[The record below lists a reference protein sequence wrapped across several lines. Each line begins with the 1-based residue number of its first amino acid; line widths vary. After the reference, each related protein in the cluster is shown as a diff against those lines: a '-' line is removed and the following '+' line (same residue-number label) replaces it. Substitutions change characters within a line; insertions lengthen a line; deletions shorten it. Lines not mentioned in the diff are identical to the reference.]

1 MFAED
6 SACRVTL
13 ESFEG
18 PLDLL
23 LFLIRRDEID
33 ILEIEVA
40 RVADQYLEFIRGMQ
54 DLKLDLASE
63 YLVMAATLTRMKSRS
78 ILPSRT
84 GLDEEG
90 EDPQTQLLR
99 QLVLYRA
106 FREVSAELKDSESVW
121 RDVFP
126 SPGERN
132 RWTEGRTE
140 MIAGQTTL
148 IDLLA
153 ALDKLTSDDDHLEP
167 VSYHLPTLTLTECIE
182 SIRFSLDQTPAKSLK
197 ELLGPEPTKRKT
209 IAFFVAV
216 LELIRRGWL
225 DFRQGF
231 PFDDIFL
238 HRTER
243 WS

>member
-6 SACRVTL
+6 PACRVTL
-13 ESFEG
+13 EAFEG

-23 LFLIRRDEID
+23 LFLIRRDELD
-33 ILEIEVA
+33 ILDIEVA

-54 DLKLDLASE
+54 DLNLNLASE

-84 GLDEEG
+84 GFDEDG

-132 RWTEGRTE
+132 RWTDGKYE
-140 MIAGQTTL
+140 MVPGQTTL
-148 IDLLA
+148 IDLLT
-153 ALDKLTSDDDHLEP
+153 ALDELTSDDDQPESF
-167 VSYHLPTLTLTECIE
+167 SYLLPALSLTECIE
-182 SIRFSLDQTPAKSLK
+182 SIRFSFEQDSERSLN
-197 ELLGPEPTKRKT
+197 ELLGPEPTRRRT

-225 DFRQGF
+225 EFRQGF
-231 PFDDIFL
+231 PFADIIL
-238 HRTER
+238 NRTRR
-243 WS
+243 WP